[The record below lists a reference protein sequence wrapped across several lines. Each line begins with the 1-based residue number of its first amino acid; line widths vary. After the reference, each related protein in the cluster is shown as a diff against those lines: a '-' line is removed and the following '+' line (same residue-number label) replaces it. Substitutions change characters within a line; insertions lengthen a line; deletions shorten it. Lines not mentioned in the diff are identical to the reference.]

1 MTDTKA
7 KRQRAPAGF
16 YASIALI
23 VAANLAVTVYFIQ
36 SMSGGMNMP
45 GGWKMSMMWMRM
57 PAQNWFSQFVM
68 FQLMWLAMM
77 VAMMLPSAAPMLLN
91 FRHSLAERDGT
102 RANLSTSLVACGY
115 FAVWI
120 VIGIAVYFAG
130 IALADLT
137 MRSPAVSAAVP
148 LLSALTLV
156 LTGSFQFSRWKLI
169 GLNHCRDPFACSGS
183 GAGSRRWPSFSHG
196 LTQGIFCAICCS
208 GLMLALL
215 AVGVMNPVA
224 MLLVALV
231 IALEKLLPKP
241 KPVVRL
247 TGIIVAMAGLTMIAV
262 KVL

>member
-1 MTDTKA
+1 M
-7 KRQRAPAGF
+7 
-16 YASIALI
+16 
-23 VAANLAVTVYFIQ
+23 
-36 SMSGGMNMP
+36 
-45 GGWKMSMMWMRM
+45 
-57 PAQNWFSQFVM
+57 
-68 FQLMWLAMM
+68 
-77 VAMMLPSAAPMLLN
+77 
-91 FRHSLAERDGT
+91 
-102 RANLSTSLVACGY
+102 
-115 FAVWI
+115 
-120 VIGIAVYFAG
+120 
-130 IALADLT
+130 
-137 MRSPAVSAAVP
+137 
-148 LLSALTLV
+148 
-156 LTGSFQFSRWKLI
+156 I